1 MSVLTGSDSTSTNP
15 FQLRLS
21 TVIFLSREGVAS
33 TLTMLDSFDSK
44 YVFTAPLLLG
54 REDSVILNGVI
65 LGSLFSSKQNNV
77 TTLIKKVGG
86 EKLDKP

>member
-1 MSVLTGSDSTSTNP
+1 MCVLTGSDSTSTNP

-21 TVIFLSREGVAS
+21 TFIFLARGGVS
-33 TLTMLDSFDSK
+33 ITLSMLDSSDSK

-65 LGSLFSSKQNNV
+65 LGRLCSSKQ
-77 TTLIKKVGG
+77 KKG
-86 EKLDKP
+86 DDFD